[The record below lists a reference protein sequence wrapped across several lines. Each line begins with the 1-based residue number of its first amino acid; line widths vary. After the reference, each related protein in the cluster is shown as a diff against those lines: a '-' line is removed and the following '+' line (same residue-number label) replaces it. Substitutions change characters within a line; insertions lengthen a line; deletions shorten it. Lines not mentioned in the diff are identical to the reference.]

1 LLLFAGLINTPL
13 VRAQSAGTTLP
24 PPPAIAI
31 ANELLARHEYP
42 AAIAKLAQVTS
53 SRTYKDTVWAPEA
66 LYKTANIE
74 EGLLHNH
81 TAAMSAYNSLINS
94 QNYQSLAYPDKAAAV
109 VERKALAAKIDR
121 LYSVSQGWRGFE
133 WRFINFFV
141 QLTGGKSYSYWF
153 ALVLISVV
161 VRLLLT
167 PLTIRQYKSM
177 REMQRLS
184 PYLKELQA
192 KYKDNKEVL
201 GPKTMELYK
210 EHGVN
215 PAAGCVPLLLQ
226 LPIFWFMYQCVFA
239 YQYHFTAGTFLW
251 IGSPLHARFPDVIA
265 ANLSQP
271 DLLLLFLYSVSM
283 YVTQRMMPQTDP
295 TQAEMQKTTALM
307 TSVFFFMFFQQYHY
321 PSAFV
326 LYWLISNLLS
336 TATQMYFMRRGD
348 KAPAGVVPVLPT
360 DGGSNGSGTFDSG
373 KVNGAARSMR
383 SVQGTARG
391 VIAPK
396 VYPKK
401 KRR

>member
-1 LLLFAGLINTPL
+1 
-13 VRAQSAGTTLP
+13 
-24 PPPAIAI
+24 
-31 ANELLARHEYP
+31 
-42 AAIAKLAQVTS
+42 
-53 SRTYKDTVWAPEA
+53 
-66 LYKTANIE
+66 
-74 EGLLHNH
+74 
-81 TAAMSAYNSLINS
+81 
-94 QNYQSLAYPDKAAAV
+94 
-109 VERKALAAKIDR
+109 
-121 LYSVSQGWRGFE
+121 
-133 WRFINFFV
+133 
-141 QLTGGKSYSYWF
+141 
-153 ALVLISVV
+153 
-161 VRLLLT
+161 
-167 PLTIRQYKSM
+167 M

-215 PAAGCVPLLLQ
+215 PAAGCVPLILQ
-226 LPIFWFMYQCVFA
+226 LPIFYFMYQCVFA

-251 IGSPLHARFPDVIA
+251 ICGPMHARFPDLVG

-271 DLLLLFLYSVSM
+271 DLVLLFLYSVSM

-295 TQAEMQKTTALM
+295 NQAEMQKTTALM

-336 TATQMYFMRRGD
+336 TVTQLYFMRRGNTTPPGAVIKLPSD
-348 KAPAGVVPVLPT
+348 GSRDGNGVVESN
-360 DGGSNGSGTFDSG
+360 GNSNGS
-373 KVNGAARSMR
+373 ARSMR

-396 VYPKK
+396 IYPKK

>member
-1 LLLFAGLINTPL
+1 VLLGTFIVAPRIVLAQTG
-13 VRAQSAGTTLP
+13 QSALP

-31 ANELLARHEYP
+31 ADRLVQAHNYP
-42 AAIAKLAQVTS
+42 AAVQKLSQVTS
-53 SRTYKDTVWAPEA
+53 SHTYKDTVWAPEA
-66 LYKTANIE
+66 LYKTARIE
-74 EGLLHNH
+74 EDLLHNH
-81 TAAMSAYNSLINS
+81 TAAMSSYNSLINS
-94 QNYQSLAYPDKAAAV
+94 QNYQALNYPDKPAAI
-109 VERKALAAKIDR
+109 VERKALMTKIDR
-121 LYSVSQGWRGFE
+121 LYSISGGWRGFE
-133 WRFINFFV
+133 WRFIDFFV
-141 QLTGGKSYSYWF
+141 KLTGATSYSYWL
-153 ALVLISVV
+153 ALVLISVI

-167 PLTIRQYKSM
+167 PLTIKQYKSM

-184 PYLKELQA
+184 PLLKELQA
-192 KYKDNKEVL
+192 KYKGNKEVL

-215 PAAGCVPLLLQ
+215 PAAGCVPLILQ
-226 LPIFWFMYQCVFA
+226 LPIFYFMYQCVFA

-251 IGSPLHARFPDVIA
+251 IGSPLHARFPDLIA

-271 DLLLLFLYSVSM
+271 DLVLLFLYSVSM

-336 TATQMYFMRRGD
+336 TATQLFFMRRGD
-348 KAPAGVVPVLPT
+348 STPPNAIINLPS
-360 DGGSNGSGTFDSG
+360 DGGDKGTGISNGSS
-373 KVNGAARSMR
+373 NGSARSMR